1 MTKSEWMG
9 SNVVEY
15 GHGQTEDSGSSY
27 TAGHHRNEAYGSAVR
42 VSACYPEDR

>member
-15 GHGQTEDSGSSY
+15 GHGQSEDSGSSY
-27 TAGHHRNEAYGSAVR
+27 TAAHHRNEACSSTAR
-42 VSACYPEDR
+42 VSACYQEDR